1 MKELT
6 AIGSRLGIICAVAAL
21 VLGLVNGITEPRIA
35 ELKAEKLHQALSA
48 VAPIG
53 EIGDEVFVEETEGII
68 QSYYPV
74 TAAGKAVGYVIN
86 LKAAGYAG
94 DMKVLASFT
103 ADGAVLDARLMDNQ
117 ETPGLGKEAEK
128 PEYMQ
133 KYAGSG
139 ADKPVPVKK
148 SQLSQAEVDSIS
160 GATITFMGIGKALEQ
175 GSGFVKSLGGM

>member
-6 AIGSRLGIICAVAAL
+6 AIGGRLGIICAVAAL
-21 VLGLVNGITEPRIA
+21 VLGLVNSITEPRIA
-35 ELKAEKLHQALSA
+35 ELKAEKLYQALSA
-48 VAPIG
+48 VAPAG
-53 EIGDEVFVEETEGII
+53 EIGEEVFTETEGAV

-74 TAAGKAVGYVIN
+74 TADGQAVGYVIN

-103 ADGAVLDARLMDNQ
+103 ADGAMVDARLMDNQ

-133 KYAGSG
+133 KYAGTG

-148 SQLSQAEVDSIS
+148 SQLSQTEVDSIS
-160 GATITFMGIGKALEQ
+160 GATITFMGIGKALEE

>member
-6 AIGSRLGIICAVAAL
+6 SIGGRLGIICAVAAL

-48 VAPIG
+48 VAPEG
-53 EIGDEVFVEETEGII
+53 EIGGEVFSEAGGAV

-74 TAAGKAVGYVIN
+74 TSDGKAAGYVIN

-103 ADGAVLDARLMDNQ
+103 ADGGVLDARLMDNQ

-133 KYAGSG
+133 KYAGTG

-148 SQLSQAEVDSIS
+148 SQLSQTEVDSIS
-160 GATITFMGIGKALEQ
+160 GATITFIGIGKALEE

>member
-6 AIGSRLGIICAVAAL
+6 AIGGRLGIICAVAAL
-21 VLGLVNGITEPRIA
+21 VLGLVNSITEPRIA
-35 ELKAEKLHQALSA
+35 ELKAEKLYQALSA
-48 VAPIG
+48 VAPAG
-53 EIGDEVFVEETEGII
+53 EIGEEVFTETEGAV

-74 TAAGKAVGYVIN
+74 TADGRAVGYVI
-86 LKAAGYAG
+86 KAAGYAG

-103 ADGAVLDARLMDNQ
+103 ADGAMVDARLMDNQ

-133 KYAGSG
+133 KYAGTG

-148 SQLSQAEVDSIS
+148 SQLSQTEVDSIS
-160 GATITFMGIGKALEQ
+160 GATITFMGIGKALEE